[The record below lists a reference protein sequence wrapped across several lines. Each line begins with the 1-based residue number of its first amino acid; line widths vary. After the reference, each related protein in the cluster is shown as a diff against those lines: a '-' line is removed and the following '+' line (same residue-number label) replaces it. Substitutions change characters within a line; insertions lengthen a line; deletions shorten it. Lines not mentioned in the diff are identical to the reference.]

1 MFETE
6 KQKRA
11 IERWCRLAIQLNGAA
26 DSGRFE
32 HLTTSVVVS
41 ALERGEGFQLLER
54 ELPTT
59 VWDIC
64 KLSDVDRHELTRD
77 WQVFARAYDPQQFHV
92 SSNGLALLVAFVL
105 HMIATRHAAI
115 PT

>member
-26 DSGRFE
+26 ESGQFE
-32 HLTTSVVVS
+32 HLTTSLMVS
-41 ALERGEGFQLLER
+41 ALERGEVFQILER
-54 ELPTT
+54 ELPAAA
-59 VWDIC
+59 WDIC
-64 KLSDVDRHELTRD
+64 KLSDVDRHELTRE
-77 WQVFARAYDPQQFHV
+77 WQVFAKAYDPQQFHV
-92 SSNGLALLVAFVL
+92 NRNGLALLVAYVL
-105 HMIATRHAAI
+105 HMIAIRHAAI